1 MIWFSLQNEK
11 KGILVLKI
19 FANDFQCFCVHI
31 YPLRAGALLSAVA
44 GRFGKER
51 NKIDKYREIDRLIE
65 ERETGEEEEECGC
78 VC

>member
-1 MIWFSLQNEK
+1 M
-11 KGILVLKI
+11 
-19 FANDFQCFCVHI
+19 HI

-44 GRFGKER
+44 GRFGIER

-65 ERETGEEEEECGC
+65 ERETGEEEEEEEECGC